1 MRFLHLVVG
10 GIVFVVFLSTGG
22 YMQNRFPGIYH
33 GNEAIRMMF
42 RANHIYILLA
52 ALLNLGMGCYLVARA
67 AGWRRRLQWLG
78 SLLILVCT
86 GLLVAAFYQEPM
98 RGSFERPLTVAG
110 IFFLF
115 VGTTLHLISSLPPR
129 GRARAAEAEQSV
141 RGKEKQEAFAGKR

>member
-52 ALLNLGMGCYLVARA
+52 SSAASGSVAPA
-67 AGWRRRLQWLG
+67 INPNASVASTV
-78 SLLILVCT
+78 SLAPVT
-86 GLLVAAFYQEPM
+86 
-98 RGSFERPLTVAG
+98 S
-110 IFFLF
+110 
-115 VGTTLHLISSLPPR
+115 
-129 GRARAAEAEQSV
+129 
-141 RGKEKQEAFAGKR
+141 

>member
-10 GIVFVVFLSTGG
+10 GVAFVIFLSTGG
-22 YMQNRFPGIYH
+22 YMQNRFPDIYH

-78 SLLILVCT
+78 SLLILACT
-86 GLLVAAFYQEPM
+86 GLLVAAFYQEPI
-98 RGSFERPLTVAG
+98 RGSFERPLTTAG

-115 VGTTLHLISSLPPR
+115 LGTLFHALSSLPPR
-129 GRARAAEAEQSV
+129 KALASPAANPT
-141 RGKEKQEAFAGKR
+141 QEAQQQEALASKR